1 LADDGGDIAPPR
13 MSNGVP
19 IGRIKPNLMVFS
31 HTGAV
36 MPTDA
41 PPTVTSAVD
50 DDRSHPAF
58 HVGYYQLHP
67 DVSLNFQ
74 LNRWVQWLGE
84 DAVLADMRTVAPR
97 IKDYADWKRE
107 FLHLAGKALAEGRTL
122 PAAFYFR
129 SAEFFMVPED
139 TDRRPAR
146 AQFLDLVRRGYAIED
161 TERYAV
167 PYAGST
173 LPAYRFTPE
182 HPKGTIVVFGGFDSY
197 IEEFFPIAFFLLE
210 SGYDVVL
217 FEGPGQG
224 GALDDNGLP
233 MTHAWERPVK
243 AVLDYFGLAD
253 VTLLGISLGG
263 GLAIR
268 AAAFEPRI
276 RRIIADDILFDFRE
290 CLFRQVHPILKAIL
304 KLLLAARAKAL
315 VNTLVRRAAIRKPV
329 VAWGIRQGMHVL
341 GVTTPY
347 QFFTAAKRYTTR
359 HVSARVTAD
368 VLLLAGSEDHYVPLH
383 QFYQQAA
390 ALGNARSLTGRIFTR
405 AERAQNHC
413 QIGNIGLSLEVIIA
427 WLNQIIGAPLGRSV
441 QPRSTNT

>member
-1 LADDGGDIAPPR
+1 
-13 MSNGVP
+13 
-19 IGRIKPNLMVFS
+19 
-31 HTGAV
+31 

-41 PPTVTSAVD
+41 SPTVTSAVD
-50 DDRSHPAF
+50 DERARPPF
-58 HVGYYQLHP
+58 HVGYEQFHP

-107 FLHLAGKALAEGRTL
+107 FLQLAGKALADGRTL

-129 SAEFFMVPED
+129 SAEFFMASED

-146 AQFLDLVRRGYAIED
+146 AQFLELVRRGYAITD

-173 LPAYRFTPE
+173 LPAYRFTPAQ
-182 HPKGTIVVFGGFDSY
+182 PTGTIVMFGGFDSY
-197 IEEFFPIAFFLLE
+197 IEEFFPIAFFLVE

-217 FEGPGQG
+217 FDGPGQG

-233 MTHAWERPVK
+233 MTHMWERPVK

-253 VTLLGISLGG
+253 VTLLGLSLGA

-276 RRIIADDILFDFRE
+276 RRVIAHAVLFDFRE
-290 CLFRQVHPILKAIL
+290 CLFRQVNPVLKTILQ
-304 KLLLAARAKAL
+304 LLLAARAEAL
-315 VNTLVRRAAIRKPV
+315 VNTLVRRAALRKPV
-329 VAWGIRQGMHVL
+329 VAWGIGQGMHVL
-341 GVTTPY
+341 GVTSPY
-347 QFFTAAKRYTTR
+347 QFFAAAKRYTTR

-368 VLLLAGSEDHYVPLH
+368 VLLLAGSEDHYVPLR
-383 QFYQQAA
+383 QFYQQAS
-390 ALGNARSLTGRIFTR
+390 ALKRARSLTGRIFTR
-405 AERAQNHC
+405 HEHAQNHC
-413 QIGNIGLSLEVIIA
+413 QIGNIGLALQVVLH
-427 WLNQIIGAPLGRSV
+427 WLDGLDQRTTRPGHAGKEHSYEA
-441 QPRSTNT
+441 QPT